1 MTNEER
7 KEMYQDWENIF
18 CNTFKDAIPD
28 HEERVACLIELLDEI
43 GQRLGY
49 DMTSLLMLITA
60 YDKEACKPDLVPK
73 VREIYRIVKDI
84 PYKGTPTLQ
93 KGDLVRC
100 LKVTDSTC
108 CVQSLMPGCAPIGA
122 LWIFI
127 NELEEV

>member
-1 MTNEER
+1 MTNDER
-7 KEMYQDWENIF
+7 KEMYQDWENLLGMYL
-18 CNTFKDAIPD
+18 CSVD
-28 HEERVACLIELLDEI
+28 HEERVAMLEILLEGI
-43 GQRLGY
+43 GSRLEY
-49 DMTSLLMLITA
+49 DMTSLLLAIKA

-73 VREIYRIVKDI
+73 VREIYRIAKDI

>member
-1 MTNEER
+1 
-7 KEMYQDWENIF
+7 
-18 CNTFKDAIPD
+18 
-28 HEERVACLIELLDEI
+28 
-43 GQRLGY
+43 
-49 DMTSLLMLITA
+49 MTSLLLLIKA
-60 YDKEACKPDLVPK
+60 YDKEACKLDMVPK
-73 VREIYRIVKDI
+73 VREIYRITKDI
-84 PYKGTPTLQ
+84 PYKGTPTLK